1 MLNHA
6 RTLLMNIDC
15 PSPQGM
21 AYPGDE
27 LIAPGYKQI
36 NLPTYIDTLRMYL
49 YGSTPDRYM
58 LNYRTRQLLA
68 CVHAGPLEE
77 FALRFDPRITY
88 DFKDQSLVGESLF
101 TPQVIRV
108 SGASTDRLTVTG
120 SPLAPDVLGK
130 VHHAFEVDITDID
143 VLSVR
148 RLYPPYSKVF
158 LDFGLGVDGISEK
171 IPLQGTGYSFRV
183 NTTNVGASWRVEILN
198 RPQWSLGHI
207 VSVLEKVGEPVML
220 QLFGVRKEEP
230 SQTFQNLW
238 SDGKELPLR
247 VGGLTLA
254 VVYRSEERRL
264 RRG

>member
-36 NLPTYIDTLRMYL
+36 NLPTFLDTIRMYL

-77 FALRFDPRITY
+77 FALRLDPRVTY
-88 DFKDQSLVGESLF
+88 DFKDTELTSEVLF
-101 TPQVIRV
+101 TPQVIRLT
-108 SGASTDRLTVTG
+108 GATSDRLTVTG
-120 SPLAPDVLGK
+120 TPQAPDVVGK
-130 VHHAFEVDITDID
+130 VYSGFEVDITDID

-148 RLYPPYSKVF
+148 RLQPPFSKVF
-158 LDFGLGVDGISEK
+158 LDFTLGSNGVSDK
-171 IPLQGTGYSFRV
+171 IPFQGTGYSFRV
-183 NTTNVGASWRVEILN
+183 NTTNVGASWHVEIRN

-207 VSVLEKVGEPVML
+207 AGMLEKAGEPVML
-220 QLFGVRKEEP
+220 QLFGVKKEEP
-230 SQTFQNLW
+230 YQTFRNLW
-238 SDGKELPLR
+238 YDSKDLPLR
-247 VGGLTLA
+247 IGGLALA
-254 VVYRSEERRL
+254 VVYRSEDRRL
-264 RRG
+264 GRA